1 MSRRPAGTGAAVIAS
16 KGFQEAPPIDSR
28 QAALKLASLVL
39 DKKATDLVV
48 MDVRN
53 LVSYAEY
60 VVVCSGSSERQV
72 GAVAQAVQK
81 QMAEAGV
88 RCRGVEGVEGGRW
101 VLMDFGDVVLHVF
114 NEGARSLYD
123 IEGLWPEA
131 PLVAV
136 PGYDRKRDQ
145 LGYAQFA

>member
-1 MSRRPAGTGAAVIAS
+1 
-16 KGFQEAPPIDSR
+16 
-28 QAALKLASLVL
+28 
-39 DKKATDLVV
+39 
-48 MDVRN
+48 MDVRS

-72 GAVAQAVQK
+72 GALAQAVQK
-81 QMAEAGV
+81 QMAEAGL
-88 RCRGVEGVEGGRW
+88 RCKGVEGVEGGRW

-114 NEGARSLYD
+114 NESVRSLYD

-131 PLVAV
+131 PHVDV

-145 LGYAQFA
+145 LGYAFA